1 MTIKEFMQ
9 MNKKEKLYNLRAGI
23 SVKSER
29 IKFLL
34 QNIIFKSE
42 SKLETEVLADLA
54 LDETNRIS
62 KMSEKIGK
70 ILNH

>member
-1 MTIKEFMQ
+1 